1 MIFPSIILRP
11 PYWPTLGLVS
21 TWRSLCKFPSETF
34 LFTDLC
40 LDETF
45 MRQSFIKSQILDLIY
60 RMVMTFFYGMTGRT
74 TKKYISTSP
83 AYLPLTMVIAQ
94 RRN

>member
-1 MIFPSIILRP
+1 MLFPSIILRL
-11 PYWPTLGLVS
+11 PYWPTLGLVP

-40 LDETF
+40 LDEMF

-60 RMVMTFFYGMTGRT
+60 RMIMIFLWHD
-74 TKKYISTSP
+74 SE
-83 AYLPLTMVIAQ
+83 
-94 RRN
+94 NH